1 MLNYKMKDIG
11 YTIDLPYGKLD
22 ISGDESAGFRPFQ
35 LLVSSIAV
43 CSGGVFRNILDK
55 KRISYKSIN
64 IEADVVRN
72 EANVNE
78 VTAVYLTFVIE
89 GAQANV
95 EKLEKALQLATK
107 NCPIVQSVNKSI
119 NITETIK
126 MI

>member
-1 MLNYKMKDIG
+1 MKDIG

-43 CSGGVFRNILDK
+43 CSGGVFRTILDK

-64 IEADVVRN
+64 LEADVVRN

-78 VTAVYLTFVIE
+78 VTEVHLTFIIE
-89 GAQANV
+89 GAQANF

>member
-1 MLNYKMKDIG
+1 MKEFG
-11 YTIDLPYGKLD
+11 YTTDLPYGQLD

-43 CSGGVFRNILDK
+43 CSGGVFRKILDK
-55 KRISYKSIN
+55 KRIQYDSVE

-78 VTAVYLTFVIE
+78 VTEVHLRFFVKGSLATTE
-89 GAQANV
+89 Q
-95 EKLEKALQLATK
+95 LEKSLALASK

-119 NITETIK
+119 KITESIIK
-126 MI
+126 KDV